1 MCYGVCS
8 KFKYCGSVDGNWHQ
22 CLAKSNGTN
31 ILAAMEII
39 HWRWLWIRLVGCLLF
54 REMGL
59 RALFT
64 QLKLLCP
71 LGDLG
76 TAANNHVKWWEQWEM
91 STTIG
96 GNLEN
101 QSETNVFV
109 SCVPFEV
116 KDNGGQLNLLL
127 SFPKHVTRLNQKK

>member
-1 MCYGVCS
+1 M
-8 KFKYCGSVDGNWHQ
+8 
-22 CLAKSNGTN
+22 
-31 ILAAMEII
+31 AMGISAWLRVMEQISRLQWSLSI
-39 HWRWLWIRLVGCLLF
+39 GWRWLRIRLVGCLLF

-59 RALFT
+59 RALFN

-101 QSETNVFV
+101 
-109 SCVPFEV
+109 
-116 KDNGGQLNLLL
+116 
-127 SFPKHVTRLNQKK
+127 

>member
-1 MCYGVCS
+1 MVAILFLICVCGFGHRLEFCERQNIKVSYVCYGVS
-8 KFKYCGSVDGNWHQ
+8 LKVKGCGNVDCGRYYF
-22 CLAKSNGTN
+22 S
-31 ILAAMEII
+31 AAMEII

-59 RALFT
+59 RALFN

-101 QSETNVFV
+101 
-109 SCVPFEV
+109 
-116 KDNGGQLNLLL
+116 
-127 SFPKHVTRLNQKK
+127 

>member
-1 MCYGVCS
+1 MCYGVTLKVKS
-8 KFKYCGSVDGNWHQ
+8 CGNVDGNGHW

-31 ILAAMEII
+31 IQAAMEII
-39 HWRWLWIRLVGCLLF
+39 HWRWLRIRLVGCLLF

-101 QSETNVFV
+101 
-109 SCVPFEV
+109 
-116 KDNGGQLNLLL
+116 
-127 SFPKHVTRLNQKK
+127 

>member
-1 MCYGVCS
+1 MWMAMGIS
-8 KFKYCGSVDGNWHQ
+8 
-22 CLAKSNGTN
+22 AKSNGTN
-31 ILAAMEII
+31 IPAMEII
-39 HWRWLWIRLVGCLLF
+39 HRRWLWIRLVGCLLF

-59 RALFT
+59 RALFN
-64 QLKLLCP
+64 QFKLLCP

-101 QSETNVFV
+101 
-109 SCVPFEV
+109 
-116 KDNGGQLNLLL
+116 
-127 SFPKHVTRLNQKK
+127 

>member
-1 MCYGVCS
+1 MAPDKAGWLFV
-8 KFKYCGSVDGNWHQ
+8 VQGN
-22 CLAKSNGTN
+22 
-31 ILAAMEII
+31 
-39 HWRWLWIRLVGCLLF
+39 
-54 REMGL
+54 GL

-101 QSETNVFV
+101 
-109 SCVPFEV
+109 
-116 KDNGGQLNLLL
+116 
-127 SFPKHVTRLNQKK
+127 

>member
-1 MCYGVCS
+1 
-8 KFKYCGSVDGNWHQ
+8 
-22 CLAKSNGTN
+22 
-31 ILAAMEII
+31 MEMALDKAG
-39 HWRWLWIRLVGCLLF
+39 WLLF

-101 QSETNVFV
+101 
-109 SCVPFEV
+109 
-116 KDNGGQLNLLL
+116 
-127 SFPKHVTRLNQKK
+127 

>member
-1 MCYGVCS
+1 MWIAMGIS
-8 KFKYCGSVDGNWHQ
+8 AW
-22 CLAKSNGTN
+22 LRTN
-31 ILAAMEII
+31 ILAAMELI
-39 HWRWLWIRLVGCLLF
+39 HWRWLRIRLVGCLLF

-101 QSETNVFV
+101 
-109 SCVPFEV
+109 
-116 KDNGGQLNLLL
+116 
-127 SFPKHVTRLNQKK
+127 

>member
-1 MCYGVCS
+1 MWIAMGIS
-8 KFKYCGSVDGNWHQ
+8 AW
-22 CLAKSNGTN
+22 LRTN
-31 ILAAMEII
+31 ILAAMELI
-39 HWRWLWIRLVGCLLF
+39 HWRWLRIRLVGCLLF

-59 RALFT
+59 RALFN

-96 GNLEN
+96 GIWK
-101 QSETNVFV
+101 TR
-109 SCVPFEV
+109 V
-116 KDNGGQLNLLL
+116 KQMFL
-127 SFPKHVTRLNQKK
+127 FPARPLK